1 MTFKSNGLLFPWEH
15 MCTQLEGTWD
25 GPHNKTLKSWIH
37 WAGGSKKNSFSHFT
51 PPYDFLHNSHA
62 AYFLEN
68 GPDTKTKIMMF
79 SKLHLLSLG
88 IPAEFNQDSHPA
100 YTWGT
105 TVSQFSLFFP
115 QCLKWTWSASFWK
128 QMLGH
133 LLSFTWVSIFA
144 HWRGWIF

>member
-1 MTFKSNGLLFPWEH
+1 

-25 GPHNKTLKSWIH
+25 GPHNKTL
-37 WAGGSKKNSFSHFT
+37 
-51 PPYDFLHNSHA
+51 PYDFLHNSHA

-100 YTWGT
+100 YT
-105 TVSQFSLFFP
+105 
-115 QCLKWTWSASFWK
+115 
-128 QMLGH
+128 
-133 LLSFTWVSIFA
+133 
-144 HWRGWIF
+144 